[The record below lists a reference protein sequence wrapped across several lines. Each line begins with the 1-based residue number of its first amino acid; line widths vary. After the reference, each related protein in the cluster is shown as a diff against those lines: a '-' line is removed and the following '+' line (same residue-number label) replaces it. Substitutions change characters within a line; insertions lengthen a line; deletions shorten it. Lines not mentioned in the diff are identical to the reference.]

1 MSPNLKVLRICLVN
15 MKQSQYF
22 LKTNKTVTK
31 DDLAINAKF
40 LEQGSFIYKNSAGI
54 YTYLPLG
61 WRVIQKIAQI
71 IREEMNATGA
81 NEMFMPALHD
91 KRYLTATGRWDVD
104 VVYKVITGG
113 EKEPGFNISWTH
125 EEIAAEIASK
135 SVDSY
140 KDLPFA
146 FYQIQTKFRHEP
158 RAKSGLLRGRE
169 FMMKD
174 LYSFHTSEE
183 DLMKYYDKVKDAYL
197 KVFERCGLKAY
208 YTLAAGGEFTANF
221 THEFQV
227 LSEVGEDTVLICEKC
242 EYAENVEISKL
253 KDGDDCPKCGGKVQ
267 SHKSIEAGNIF
278 PLGTKYSEAFNLQ
291 FNDQDGQKKYVVMGS
306 YGIGLGRLMGT
317 VVETHNDDAG
327 IIWPESIAP
336 FKIHLLSLGAD
347 DAVKQAADQLYSD
360 LQAAG
365 VEVLY
370 DDRDASAGEKFADS
384 DLIGIPHRV
393 VISSKTMAENSA
405 ELKPRA
411 SREATLVPLKDLIS
425 HFSNA

>member
-1 MSPNLKVLRICLVN
+1 

-22 LKTNKTVTK
+22 LKTNKTVSSEDT
-31 DDLAINAKF
+31 AINAKY
-40 LEQGSFIYKNSAGI
+40 LEQGYFIYKNSAGI
-54 YTYLPLG
+54 YSYLPLG

-81 NEMFMPALHD
+81 LELFMPALHD

-104 VVYKVITGG
+104 VVYKVISG
-113 EKEPGFNISWTH
+113 EDKEPKFNISWTH
-125 EEIAAEIASK
+125 EEISAEIASK
-135 SVDSY
+135 YVNSY

-227 LSEVGEDTVLICEKC
+227 LSDVGEDITLICDKC
-242 EYAENVEISKL
+242 GYAENVEISKL
-253 KDGDDCPKCGGKVQ
+253 KDGDACTECADGTIRE
-267 SHKSIEAGNIF
+267 HKSIEAGNIF
-278 PLGTKYSEAFNLQ
+278 PLGTKYSEAFDLQ
-291 FNDQDGQKKYVVMGS
+291 FTDKDGQKKYVVMGS

-317 VVETHNDDAG
+317 IVETMHDDKG
-327 IIWPESIAP
+327 IIWPESVAP
-336 FKIHLLSLGAD
+336 FKVHLLSLSSGD
-347 DAVKQAADQLYSD
+347 DEISRQADQIYQN

-365 VEVLY
+365 IEVLY

-384 DLIGIPHRV
+384 DLIGIPYRV
-393 VISSKTMAENSA
+393 VISGKTMAENKV
-405 ELKPRA
+405 ELKKRN
-411 SREATLVPLKDLIS
+411 SSEADLITQDELIS
-425 HFSNA
+425 KLT

>member
-1 MSPNLKVLRICLVN
+1 

-22 LKTNKTVTK
+22 LKTNKTVSSEDT
-31 DDLAINAKF
+31 AVNAKY
-40 LEQGSFIYKNSAGI
+40 LEQGYFIYKNSAGI
-54 YTYLPLG
+54 YSYLPLG

-81 NEMFMPALHD
+81 LELFMPALHD
-91 KRYLTATGRWDVD
+91 KRYLSATGRWDVD
-104 VVYKVITGG
+104 VVYKVISG
-113 EKEPGFNISWTH
+113 EDKEPKFNISWTH
-125 EEIAAEIASK
+125 EEISAEIASK
-135 SVDSY
+135 YVSSY

-183 DLMKYYDKVKDAYL
+183 DLMSYYGKVKEAYL

-227 LSEVGEDTVLICEKC
+227 LSDVGEDITLICDKC
-242 EYAENVEISKL
+242 DYAENVEISKL
-253 KDGDDCPKCGGKVQ
+253 KDGDSCTECGDGTIHE
-267 SHKSIEAGNIF
+267 HKSIEAGNIF
-278 PLGTKYSEAFNLQ
+278 PLGTKYSEAFDLQ
-291 FNDQDGQKKYVVMGS
+291 FTDKDGQKKYVVMGS

-317 VVETHNDDAG
+317 IVETMHDDKG
-327 IIWPESIAP
+327 IIWPESVAP
-336 FKIHLLSLGAD
+336 FKVHLVSLTSGD
-347 DAVKQAADQLYSD
+347 DEISRQADQVYQN

-365 VEVLY
+365 IEVLY
-370 DDRDASAGEKFADS
+370 DDRDAQAGEKFADS
-384 DLIGIPHRV
+384 DLIGIPYRV
-393 VISSKTMAENSA
+393 VISGKTMAENKV
-405 ELKPRA
+405 ELKNRN
-411 SREATLVPLKDLIS
+411 SSEAVLVTVDELIS
-425 HFSNA
+425 KLT

>member
-1 MSPNLKVLRICLVN
+1 

-22 LKTNKTVTK
+22 LKVNKNVSKEDTAV
-31 DDLAINAKF
+31 NAKF

-81 NEMFMPALHD
+81 NELFMPALHD
-91 KRYLTATGRWDVD
+91 KHYLEATGRWDVD
-104 VVYKVITGG
+104 VVYKVISG
-113 EKEPGFNISWTH
+113 EDKEPKFNISWTH
-125 EEIAAEIASK
+125 EEIAAEISAK
-135 SVDSY
+135 YVNSY

-183 DLMKYYDKVKDAYL
+183 DLMEYYDKVAKAYL

-227 LSEVGEDTVLICEKC
+227 LSEVGEDTILVCEKC
-242 EYAENVEISKL
+242 DYAENTEISKL
-253 KDGDDCPKCGGKVQ
+253 KDGDNCTKCDGTVK

-278 PLGTKYSEAFNLQ
+278 PLGTKYSEAFDLQ
-291 FNDQDGQKKYVVMGS
+291 FTDSNGEKKYVVMGS

-317 VVETHNDDAG
+317 VVETMNDDKG
-327 IIWPESIAP
+327 ILWPESIAP
-336 FKIHLLSLGAD
+336 FEVHLVALLGKD
-347 DAVKQAADQLYSD
+347 DGAVQAATDQIYAD

-365 VEVLY
+365 IEVLY
-370 DDRDASAGEKFADS
+370 DDRADTSAGEKFADS
-384 DLIGIPHRV
+384 DLIGIPNRV
-393 VISSKTMAENSA
+393 VVSAKTLAESSV
-405 ELKPRA
+405 ELKKR
-411 SREATLVPLKDLIS
+411 SETENTLIPIGDIVSKLK
-425 HFSNA
+425 